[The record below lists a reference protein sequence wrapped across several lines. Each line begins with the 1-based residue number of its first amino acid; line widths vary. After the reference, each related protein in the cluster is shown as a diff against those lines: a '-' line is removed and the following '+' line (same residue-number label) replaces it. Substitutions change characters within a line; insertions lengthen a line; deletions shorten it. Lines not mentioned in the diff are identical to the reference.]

1 MFQETV
7 GMLLEPERG
16 VGMQALGTASRRVA
30 SCRMRTVISR
40 SDLVAHQW
48 ISQRKAVPVAGGRS
62 ATNRATGGGRQT
74 CG

>member
-40 SDLVAHQW
+40 SDLVSVQLGLVEKTN
-48 ISQRKAVPVAGGRS
+48 SAVTSDGQGCL
-62 ATNRATGGGRQT
+62 QT
-74 CG
+74 RL